1 MKTGS
6 RPRRNLAKG
15 APSAYAER
23 IADHERR
30 KAKALAMGSPRKL
43 AELRDAGLLNARER
57 IAALV
62 DADSFTESGLF
73 AVSERPEDRERTPA
87 DGVVCGY
94 GAIAGRMVAIAAS
107 DFTVV
112 GASSAKIAG
121 RKYSH
126 INKVAREQGLPLV
139 VLSECAGARMPDI
152 MGARGIG
159 EGEGSRNSN
168 FFHRTRANPW
178 VTAVLGPSYGDGV
191 WRPML
196 SDLVIQR
203 KGAIMAVSSTNVTAV
218 AISEEVDSDSLG
230 GWNMRSAVTGDS
242 HVVVETDLDALA
254 AIKRFLSYL
263 PSHNR
268 EAPPRAPVPRG
279 SDDAVRKILDL
290 VPEGRQQVYDVRK
303 VIEAVVDKG
312 SFFPIKERFAK
323 VAVTGLARIDGHAVG
338 IVATNPMV
346 KGGAL
351 DPAGCRKITS
361 LIVLC
366 DSFNIPMVFLADTPG
381 FLVGVEGEREGLGGK
396 IMNFIQAL
404 EMSTV
409 PRFAIILRKAYG
421 MAYLN
426 MASKHSELAAWFTA
440 EVSFMDPGVGVNVV
454 YGVRRDRDPEK
465 FVELRERLARDTS
478 AYDLGGADLAHAV
491 IDPRETRDYL
501 KRMLA
506 VYRMGRSGG
515 IGEHRLRYWPTSF

>member
-6 RPRRNLAKG
+6 RPRRRLAKG
-15 APSAYAER
+15 VPDAYAKR
-23 IADHERR
+23 IAEHERR
-30 KAKALAMGSPRKL
+30 KAKALAMGSPRKI
-43 AELRDAGLLNARER
+43 AEARAAGLMTARER
-57 IAALV
+57 ITALL
-62 DADSFTESGLF
+62 DQDSFTESGLF
-73 AVSERPEDRERTPA
+73 AVSERPEDRERTAA
-87 DGVVCGY
+87 DGVICGY
-94 GAIAGRMVAIAAS
+94 GAIDGRMVAVAAS
-107 DFTVV
+107 DFSVI

-126 INKVAREQGLPLV
+126 VNKVAREQGLPLI

-159 EGEGSRNSN
+159 EGEGSRNPN
-168 FFHRTRANPW
+168 FFYRTRANPW

-196 SDLVIQR
+196 SDLVVQR

-218 AISEEVDSDSLG
+218 AISEEVDPDELG
-230 GWNMRSAVTGDS
+230 GWDMRSAVTGDTD
-242 HVVVETDLDALA
+242 VVAETDQETLDT
-254 AIKRFLSYL
+254 IKRFLGYL

-279 SDDAVRKILDL
+279 SDEAVRKILDL
-290 VPEGRQQVYDVRK
+290 VPESRQQVYDVRK
-303 VIEAVVDKG
+303 VVAAIVDKD

-323 VAVTGLARIDGHAVG
+323 VAVTGLARIDGYPVG

-361 LIVLC
+361 LMVLC
-366 DSFNIPMVFLADTPG
+366 DSFNIPMVFLTDTPG
-381 FLVGVEGEREGLGGK
+381 FLVGIEGERESLGGK
-396 IMNFIQAL
+396 IMNFMQAI

-409 PRFAIILRKAYG
+409 PRFAVILRKAYG

-440 EVSFMDPGVGVNVV
+440 ELSFMDPGVGVNVV
-454 YGVRRDRDPEK
+454 YGVRRDQDPEK
-465 FVELRERLARDTS
+465 FAELRDKLARDTS

-506 VYRMGRSGG
+506 IYRMRPQGG

>member
-1 MKTGS
+1 MKKGPTSG
-6 RPRRNLAKG
+6 RRLGKAV
-15 APSAYAER
+15 PSAYAAR
-23 IADHERR
+23 IAEHERR
-30 KAKALAMGSPRKL
+30 KAKALAMGAPRKL
-43 AELRDAGLLNARER
+43 AEMRAAGLLNARER
-57 IAALV
+57 IAALL
-62 DADSFTESGLF
+62 DKDSFTESGLF
-73 AVSERPEDRERTPA
+73 AVSERREDHDRTAA
-87 DGVVCGY
+87 DGIVCGY
-94 GAIAGRMVAIAAS
+94 GAIDGRMVAVAAS
-107 DFTVV
+107 DFTVI
-112 GASSAKIAG
+112 GASSARIAG

-126 INKVAREQGLPLV
+126 INKVAREQGMPLV

-152 MGARGIG
+152 MGASGIG
-159 EGEGSRNSN
+159 EGEGSRNPN
-168 FFHRTRANPW
+168 FFNRTRANPW
-178 VTAVLGPSYGDGV
+178 VTAVLGPSYGDGI

-196 SDLVIQR
+196 SDLVVQR

-218 AISEEVDSDSLG
+218 AISEEVDPNDLG
-230 GWNMRSAVTGDS
+230 GWEMRSGVTGETD
-242 HVVVETDLDALA
+242 VVAETDLETLT
-254 AIKRFLSYL
+254 AIKRFLGYM
-263 PSHNR
+263 PSHNL
-268 EAPPRAPVPRG
+268 ETAPRAPVPRG
-279 SDDAVRKILDL
+279 SDDAIGKILDL
-290 VPEGRQQVYDVRK
+290 VPEARQQVYDVRK
-303 VIEAVVDKG
+303 VIAAVVDKD

-323 VAVTGLARIDGHAVG
+323 VAVTGLARIDGYPVG

-366 DSFNIPMVFLADTPG
+366 DSFNIPMVFLTDTPG
-381 FLVGVEGEREGLGGK
+381 FLVGIEGEREGLGGK

-409 PRFAIILRKAYG
+409 PRFAVILRKAYG

-454 YGVRRDRDPEK
+454 YGVRRDQDPEK
-465 FVELRERLARDTS
+465 FADLRERLARNTS

-506 VYRMGRSGG
+506 VYRMRPSGG